1 MTLARDQKTEFK
13 PQTRRGLR
21 QKRVRSPKPAEDC
34 IKNRFGAQNLPRFA
48 QKIDFEPKTRR
59 VSRQKQDF
67 APKRGTFHWFRVH
80 VGLDRGS
87 KRRFRV
93 HVPPHKN
100 TPGDHVALTLHG
112 RPVTQTRNQ
121 RIMELKEFVTAVLQQ
136 ITDGVVDAQKRGVFV
151 NPRKKHHGVKPN
163 SYHTIDGENYEES
176 LQTVDF
182 EVGLTNEVGSGGGK
196 IGVSWGGFSLGADGG
211 GKTSNSSVTRIRF
224 SIPMLLSVYKSHEK
238 D

>member
-1 MTLARDQKTEFK
+1 MVNKT
-13 PQTRRGLR
+13 P
-21 QKRVRSPKPAEDC
+21 
-34 IKNRFGAQNLPRFA
+34 I
-48 QKIDFEPKTRR
+48 
-59 VSRQKQDF
+59 
-67 APKRGTFHWFRVH
+67 RVH
-80 VGLDRGS
+80 VGLDRGN

-93 HVPPHKN
+93 HVPHKN

-136 ITDGVVDAQKRGVFV
+136 ITDGVVDAQKRGIFV

-163 SYHTIDGENYEES
+163 FYYTIDGENYEES

-196 IGVSWGGFSLGADGG
+196 IGVSWASIISFDVNGG

-224 SIPMLLSVYKSHEK
+224 SIPMLLPVYKSHEK

>member
-1 MTLARDQKTEFK
+1 MVNKT
-13 PQTRRGLR
+13 P
-21 QKRVRSPKPAEDC
+21 
-34 IKNRFGAQNLPRFA
+34 I
-48 QKIDFEPKTRR
+48 
-59 VSRQKQDF
+59 
-67 APKRGTFHWFRVH
+67 RVH
-80 VGLDRGS
+80 VGLDRGN

-93 HVPPHKN
+93 HVTHKN

-121 RIMELKEFVTAVLQQ
+121 RIMELKEFVTDVLQQ

-151 NPRKKHHGVKPN
+151 NPRKKHHGVKQ
-163 SYHTIDGENYEES
+163 SFYYTIDGENYEES

-182 EVGLTNEVGSGGGK
+182 EVGLTNEAESGGGK
-196 IGVSWGGFSLGADGG
+196 IGVSFASIFSVDAEGG

-224 SIPMLLSVYKSHEK
+224 SIPMLLPVYKSHEK

>member
-1 MTLARDQKTEFK
+1 MGSKT
-13 PQTRRGLR
+13 P
-21 QKRVRSPKPAEDC
+21 
-34 IKNRFGAQNLPRFA
+34 I
-48 QKIDFEPKTRR
+48 
-59 VSRQKQDF
+59 
-67 APKRGTFHWFRVH
+67 WVH

-93 HVPPHKN
+93 HVPHKN

-121 RIMELKEFVTAVLQQ
+121 RIMELKEFVTDVLQQ

-151 NPRKKHHGVKPN
+151 NPRKKHHGVKQ
-163 SYHTIDGENYEES
+163 SFYYTIDGENYEES

-182 EVGLTNEVGSGGGK
+182 EVGLTNEEGSGGGK
-196 IGVSWGGFSLGADGG
+196 IGVSLASIISFDVNGG

-224 SIPMLLSVYKSHEK
+224 SIPMLLPVYKSHEK